1 MSQDSDSNSDPVNRR
16 SFLGRVAGGVVAV
29 GGSMTAIAGH
39 ARAQSNY
46 TGVTDCD
53 RGEGG
58 IRDRPGYGR
67 GVRNQV
73 SDSDTGPTGDPAC
86 QGRGTTSGSPTGTQ
100 YGRDQPHTGC
110 SDRDRG
116 PNGDPSGYGR
126 SCRGREPNPHATQPR
141 GCSDSD
147 PTDPYNDGRHC
158 TPR

>member
-1 MSQDSDSNSDPVNRR
+1 MMTHDSDSRRDPVDRR
-16 SFLGRVAGGVVAV
+16 SFLGRVVGGTVVV
-29 GGSMTAIAGH
+29 GGSMTAIAGG

-67 GVRNQV
+67 GVRNQYTD
-73 SDSDTGPTGDPAC
+73 SDSGPNRDPVC

-100 YGRDQPHTGC
+100 YPGTPHTGC
-110 SDRDRG
+110 SDSDRG
-116 PNGDPSGYGR
+116 SSGDPSGYGR
-126 SCRGREPNPHATQPR
+126 ACRGRDPNPHATQPR

-147 PTDPYNDGRHC
+147 PGDPYNDGRHC